1 MSVGK
6 MTAFIDIIETVKI
19 KDTDGF
25 GISQDNIL
33 ASVRAYLEDRH
44 GNVMWANRAAF
55 SIASTLFRV
64 RVIPNVV
71 VTTQNQI
78 ICNGER
84 FRIFSV
90 ENVRGKGMYIEVL
103 AERLEATKNG

>member
-1 MSVGK
+1 MSFGK
-6 MTAFIDIIETVKI
+6 MTAFIDIIETVKS
-19 KDTDGF
+19 KDSDGF
-25 GISQDNIL
+25 SSSRDNIL
-33 ASVRAYLEDRH
+33 ASVRAYREDRH

-55 SIASTLFRV
+55 SNASTLFRF
-64 RVIPNVV
+64 RVIPNVM

-78 ICNGER
+78 ICGGER
-84 FRIFSV
+84 FKIFSV

>member
-1 MSVGK
+1 MSFGK
-6 MTAFIDIIETVKI
+6 MTAFIDIIETVHS
-19 KDTDGF
+19 KDSAGF
-25 GISQDNIL
+25 STSQDMVV
-33 ASVRAYLEDRH
+33 ASVRAYREDRH

-55 SIASTLFRV
+55 SNASTLFRF
-64 RVIPNVV
+64 RVIPNVT

-78 ICNGER
+78 ICGVER
-84 FRIFSV
+84 FMIFSV